1 MGPPLLCALNFLLSL
16 PCSLG
21 SSRQILR
28 SFSKEDMEW
37 DEEFFA
43 QESPVSLEEDH
54 YETENPKG
62 EWLVRERLW
71 ERTVP

>member
-1 MGPPLLCALNFLLSL
+1 MGLPFLYALDFLLSL
-16 PCSLG
+16 PCSLR
-21 SSRQILR
+21 SSGQILR

-37 DEEFFA
+37 DEEFFT
-43 QESPVSLEEDH
+43 QESPLSLEDEH